1 MDFPA
6 WDPVLIDI
14 PGLPIDIRW
23 YGLMYIVGF
32 FVGQWL
38 LVRMA
43 RAKFLP
49 VPEAKVS
56 DLVLWLILGVL
67 LGGRTG
73 YALFYDHDLLNPVQ
87 FVQVW
92 KGGLSFHGGLA
103 GVCLVFWLFAR
114 KHRFPV
120 LRTGDAVAMATTP
133 GIFFVRFANFIN
145 GELYG
150 RVTEKGVGWAMQFPT
165 DPVAERLL
173 HLGQGWTMRDRELC
187 IQFAFKKRT
196 WEGVEPLLSQVD
208 EHGRAIDWA
217 AVKPHLDWQAVQATG
232 LVPYRHPSQLY
243 EGIGEGLVL
252 GALLFALLWFTRRN
266 PWRPGSYGVIFLLG
280 YAAIRFSLEYVRQP
294 DSVFGPSGTVLLG
307 MTMGQTLSTG
317 MVVGGLAVLAVV
329 LLRRR
334 RAAAPVERTSMSGPA

>member
-23 YGLMYIVGF
+23 YGLMYVVAF
-32 FVGQWL
+32 VVGQWL

-49 VPEAKVS
+49 IPEEKVA
-56 DLVLWLILGVL
+56 DLVLWLVLGVM

-73 YALFYDHDLLNPVQ
+73 YALFYDHDLMNPLQ

-92 KGGLSFHGGLA
+92 KGGLSFHGGLC
-103 GVCLVFWLFAR
+103 GVLVTFWLFVR
-114 KHRFPV
+114 KHRASW
-120 LRTGDAVAMATTP
+120 LRVGDGVAMATTP
-133 GIFFVRFANFIN
+133 GVFLVRFANFIN

-165 DPVAERLL
+165 DPTAARLL
-173 HLGQGWTMRDRELC
+173 HLGESWTMRDRELC
-187 IQFAFKKRT
+187 IQVAFKKRT
-196 WEGVEPLLSQVD
+196 WESVQGLLSQTD
-208 EHGRAIDWA
+208 EHRRAIDWA
-217 AVKPHLDWQAVQATG
+217 SVKGHLDWQAVQATG
-232 LVPYRHPSQLY
+232 QVPYRHPSQLY

-252 GALLFALLWFTRRN
+252 GLVLFALYWLTRKK

-280 YAAIRFSLEYVRQP
+280 YAAVRFALEYVRQP
-294 DSVFGPSGTVLLG
+294 DAQFGPRGTVLLG

-317 MVVGGLAVLAVV
+317 MVLIGLAVLAAV
-329 LLRRR
+329 LLRR
-334 RAAAPVERTSMSGPA
+334 PRTETPA